1 MLYSRK
7 EGGGVPRAC
16 ESLGG
21 AQLFRMFRERIFY
34 IDLRKGKVV
43 FYRRVNVDY
52 TFGKWSR
59 NGN

>member
-7 EGGGVPRAC
+7 EGGGVFRVC
-16 ESLGG
+16 EYDG

-34 IDLRKGKVV
+34 VDLRRAWL
-43 FYRRVNVDY
+43 YRRVNVDY
-52 TFGKWSR
+52 TFGKWNH